1 MKILMIGS
9 LLTVNGGVQQ
19 YIRNLLLH
27 MDLTRYPVD
36 LLATPA
42 PQGVASGREELEK
55 AGVRILEMPDGD
67 KARLPFY
74 PGFFRDHPDYDIIH
88 MMTTSKINA
97 VSACIIKACC
107 PRAKLILH
115 SHIVYPPWRLS
126 WHIAHRL
133 YQASGDYFWGC
144 NVAAG

>member
-42 PQGVASGREELEK
+42 ATRPACRFIPVFSAITRT
-55 AGVRILEMPDGD
+55 
-67 KARLPFY
+67 
-74 PGFFRDHPDYDIIH
+74 
-88 MMTTSKINA
+88 MTSFT
-97 VSACIIKACC
+97 
-107 PRAKLILH
+107 
-115 SHIVYPPWRLS
+115 
-126 WHIAHRL
+126 
-133 YQASGDYFWGC
+133 
-144 NVAAG
+144 

>member
-55 AGVRILEMPDGD
+55 AGVRILEMPDGG
-67 KARLPFY
+67 KARVSVENTGPTIDKDELPLLFDRFHKADKSRSADREGWGLGLY
-74 PGFFRDHPDYDIIH
+74 IAKTIVGAHGGDIWA
-88 MMTTSKINA
+88 TSENG
-97 VSACIIKACC
+97 VTQFNFTL
-107 PRAKLILH
+107 PTVR
-115 SHIVYPPWRLS
+115 
-126 WHIAHRL
+126 
-133 YQASGDYFWGC
+133 
-144 NVAAG
+144 